1 MKKLNFELETV
12 AMTLLH
18 WSWLVVPCLLA
29 GCESMS
35 VSECKVADWARVGYV
50 DGAAGVA
57 QSRLAA
63 YTEDCGKAG
72 VVPQANAYRQGWDT
86 GIQRFCT
93 AANGWREGTQGR
105 SGKEAV
111 CQGQAGFEGFARYLD
126 AGLKVYRTQEQLQR
140 NGQEAARLEKE
151 LEAAAKD
158 EDKKRLRE
166 ALRDL
171 DRSQFR
177 LRALLAQQ
185 QLMAPQ

>member
-1 MKKLNFELETV
+1 MPALRW
-12 AMTLLH
+12 TLL
-18 WSWLVVPCLLA
+18 LVLSFLA

-35 VSECKVADWARVGYV
+35 VSECKVADWGRVGYA

-93 AANGWREGTQGR
+93 AANGWREGIQGHG
-105 SGKEAV
+105 GKESV

-140 NGQEAARLEKE
+140 NGQEAGRLEKE
-151 LEAAAKD
+151 LEAAIKD

-177 LRALLAQQ
+177 LRALLTQQ

>member
-1 MKKLNFELETV
+1 MKQLRWFLI
-12 AMTLLH
+12 ALLCVM
-18 WSWLVVPCLLA
+18 S

-35 VSECKVADWARVGYV
+35 VSECKVADWGRVGYA
-50 DGAAGVA
+50 DGASGVP
-57 QSRLAA
+57 QGRLAD

-72 VVPQANAYRQGWDT
+72 VVPQASAYRQGWDT

-93 AANGWREGTQGR
+93 AANGWREGMQGH

-126 AGLKVYRTQEQLQR
+126 AGLKVYRSQEQLQR
-140 NGQEAARLEKE
+140 NSQEAGRLEKE
-151 LEAAAKD
+151 LAAATKD

-177 LRALLAQQ
+177 LRALLTQQ

>member
-1 MKKLNFELETV
+1 MKS
-12 AMTLLH
+12 MR
-18 WSWLVVPCLLA
+18 WSLIVLPCLLA

-35 VSECKVADWARVGYV
+35 VSECKVADWGRVGYA

-72 VVPQANAYRQGWDT
+72 VVPEAHVYRQGWDT

-93 AANGWREGTQGR
+93 AANGWREGMQGHG
-105 SGKEAV
+105 GKEAV

-140 NGQEAARLEKE
+140 NSQEAGRLEKE
-151 LEAAAKD
+151 LDAATKD

-177 LRALLAQQ
+177 LRALLTQQ
-185 QLMAPQ
+185 QLMAPP

>member
-1 MKKLNFELETV
+1 MKLPR
-12 AMTLLH
+12 
-18 WSWLVVPCLLA
+18 WSWFFLPCLLA

-35 VSECKVADWARVGYV
+35 VSECKVADWGRVGYS

-72 VVPQANAYRQGWDT
+72 VVPLAGAYHQGWDA

-93 AANGWREGTQGR
+93 AANGWREGIQGHG
-105 SGKEAV
+105 GKEVV
-111 CQGQAGFEGFARYLD
+111 CKGQAGFEGFARYLD

-140 NGQEAARLEKE
+140 NSQEAGRLEKE
-151 LEAAAKD
+151 LESATKD

-177 LRALLAQQ
+177 LRALQTQQ

>member
-1 MKKLNFELETV
+1 MLSATRCV
-12 AMTLLH
+12 C
-18 WSWLVVPCLLA
+18 VLA
-29 GCESMS
+29 LIGLSGCESMS
-35 VSECKVADWARVGYV
+35 VSECKLADWGRVGYS
-50 DGAAGVA
+50 DGAAGVPQA
-57 QSRLAA
+57 RLAA

-72 VVPQANAYRQGWDT
+72 VVPQAKAYRQGWDT
-86 GIQRFCT
+86 GIERFCT
-93 AANGWREGTQGR
+93 AANGWREGLQGH

-140 NGQEAARLEKE
+140 NSQDARRLEKE
-151 LEAAAKD
+151 LETATKD

-177 LRALLAQQ
+177 LRALLTQQ
-185 QLMAPQ
+185 QLTAP